1 MKHHY
6 EALKAYYKEL
16 QVEMGKL
23 EEKKNVKE
31 EGEEEEGNTTLS
43 ENEAPDID
51 DVMPPLSSL
60 PQEE

>member
-23 EEKKNVKE
+23 EEKKNVE
-31 EGEEEEGNTTLS
+31 EEEEGNTTLP
-43 ENEAPDID
+43 ENEAPGID

>member
-1 MKHHY
+1 
-6 EALKAYYKEL
+6 
-16 QVEMGKL
+16 MGKL